1 MGAGLFLCTSPEPER
16 ARAVEQVS
24 LCPAPAGGMCPG
36 TQTSQAPHS
45 PVTIRGNRPS
55 GWTCLSDGETSAIHK
70 HVQTTTGQA
79 QGSGAHMM
87 GPGGLEVEGAGLPAV
102 TKLTTGKSQGLTA
115 GRPVQCRHHLCP
127 WLAITPSGLNG
138 CRVPGSRRHGWAQPL
153 QGAPGD
159 RESGLECANLPDSME
174 HPAVPRPVAAC
185 QVQALV
191 WSQREH
197 GQCLSQEESG
207 EAGRPSK

>member
-1 MGAGLFLCTSPEPER
+1 MSLLKGDSAVSPPGAGLRTSTPGLTPVLSIIQTSSRGSAGSGAPWNVRTAAGRSALAQLSTPKEGWSVLLALSPPRGRCHPRPLGAGLFLCTSPELER

-36 TQTSQAPHS
+36 AQTSQAPHN

-55 GWTCLSDGETSAIHK
+55 GWTCLSDGETSAVHK

-102 TKLTTGKSQGLTA
+102 TKLTVQGSHR
-115 GRPVQCRHHLCP
+115 G
-127 WLAITPSGLNG
+127 
-138 CRVPGSRRHGWAQPL
+138 
-153 QGAPGD
+153 
-159 RESGLECANLPDSME
+159 
-174 HPAVPRPVAAC
+174 
-185 QVQALV
+185 
-191 WSQREH
+191 
-197 GQCLSQEESG
+197 
-207 EAGRPSK
+207 